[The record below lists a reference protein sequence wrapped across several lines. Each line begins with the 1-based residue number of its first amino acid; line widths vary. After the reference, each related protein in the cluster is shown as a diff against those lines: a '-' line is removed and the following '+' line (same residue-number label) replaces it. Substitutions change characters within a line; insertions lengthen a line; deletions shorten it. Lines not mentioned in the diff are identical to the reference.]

1 MFFQNIGLS
10 SDFGQ
15 VERGRLRLP
24 VSITGG
30 TVSDGSGVH
39 SVVVSLTLSQKL
51 NTLSDK
57 MEMDH
62 FC

>member
-1 MFFQNIGLS
+1 MFFENIGLS
-10 SDFGQ
+10 SDYGQ

-24 VSITGG
+24 MSITGG
-30 TVSDGSGVH
+30 TVLDGSDVH
-39 SVVVSLTLSQKL
+39 SVVVSLTHSQKL
-51 NTLSDK
+51 NSLSDK